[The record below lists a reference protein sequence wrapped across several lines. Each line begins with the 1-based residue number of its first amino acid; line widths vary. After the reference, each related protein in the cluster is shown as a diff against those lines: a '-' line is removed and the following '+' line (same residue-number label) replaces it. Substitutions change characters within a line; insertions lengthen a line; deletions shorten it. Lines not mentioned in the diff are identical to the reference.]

1 MTSYDYRQ
9 GASAPMHPESGDH
22 NRPKVPTRMDQQP
35 AEQPLLP
42 RRMDLPE
49 SKTTTSAHHVIFNN
63 EK

>member
-9 GASAPMHPESGDH
+9 GPSAPMNPESG
-22 NRPKVPTRMDQQP
+22 PKVPTRMDQQP

-49 SKTTTSAHHVIFNN
+49 TKTTTSANHVILNN

>member
-9 GASAPMHPESGDH
+9 GPSAPMNPESEDR
-22 NRPKVPTRMDQQP
+22 NRPKVPVRMDQQP

-49 SKTTTSAHHVIFNN
+49 SKTSTHQVSLDN